1 MKNQKSMKR
10 LKVLTYNNKG
20 VRTNFSLVIEIEEK
34 QIIGTKLKKHYLT
47 FAKTFFCK
55 SIASIKIIKYVKYK
69 KGN

>member
-1 MKNQKSMKR
+1 MKNQKSIKR
-10 LKVLTYNNKG
+10 MKVLTYNKKG
-20 VRTNFSLVIEIEEK
+20 IRTNFSLVIEVEEK
-34 QIIGTKLKKHYLT
+34 QKIGTKLKKHYLS